1 MNADFETL
9 QRAAFTQKVI
19 FDAEGIA
26 GSSSADKI
34 LLAAYGLGTTALTV
48 VHIATATAA
57 EQLWK
62 VCYPERPQIK
72 VI

>member
-1 MNADFETL
+1 MQILKLFSGHHSPI
-9 QRAAFTQKVI
+9 KI
-19 FDAEGIA
+19 IYDAEGIA